1 MCADNRRG
9 GQVLGANG
17 NGQLGDGTTTSTLS
31 PPSAAVVGLASV
43 LSVACGA
50 ATTCVVAAGGNAH
63 CWGRN
68 NEGQLGTGTTT
79 NVLAPSGVAVVSD
92 VKQIAPWDSHTCA
105 LQTNGDVRC
114 WGYNGHLQL
123 GLGATNTTSP
133 LLSPSGVVLSNV
145 ASLSGGPLAMHTCA
159 EMSSAVG
166 GGQQC
171 WDTTGIRSWAVVRRQ
186 GRQSRA
192 CRRRWLGMLAL
203 LPLPL
208 GLMLGRT
215 TLARSSASALV
226 RPVAMCVAGVVTRK
240 ASWELVTL
248 WR

>member
-1 MCADNRRG
+1 MICRSAAITCVRCRTTGRAVLGTEQQRPAGHGQHGESVCAIGVVLQGVAAISCGVSYTCALTTG
-9 GQVLGANG
+9 GAVKCWGANG

-114 WGYNGHLQL
+114 W
-123 GLGATNTTSP
+123 
-133 LLSPSGVVLSNV
+133 V
-145 ASLSGGPLAMHTCA
+145 
-159 EMSSAVG
+159 
-166 GGQQC
+166 
-171 WDTTGIRSWAVVRRQ
+171 TTGICSWASGRRT
-186 GRQSRA
+186 RRA
-192 CRRRWLGMLAL
+192 LCCRRPGWCC
-203 LPLPL
+203 
-208 GLMLGRT
+208 RT
-215 TLARSSASALV
+215 WCRCRVGPWPCTRAR
-226 RPVAMCVAGVVTRK
+226 R
-240 ASWELVTL
+240 
-248 WR
+248 